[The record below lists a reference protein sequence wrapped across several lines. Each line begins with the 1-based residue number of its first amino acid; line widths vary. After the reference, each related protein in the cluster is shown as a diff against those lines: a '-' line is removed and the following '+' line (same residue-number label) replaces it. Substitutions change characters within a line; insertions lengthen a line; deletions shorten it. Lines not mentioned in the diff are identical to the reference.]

1 MWEIFWIFPL
11 LLVLILVGLPVGI
24 ALFTTALAVMLT
36 HSLEITPIAHLM
48 YQTMDSFVLSA
59 LPIFMLMANILYQ
72 ANIGEDLF
80 ELMSVFLRKIHGG
93 LTIATILACGFFA
106 AISGSSAATVITIG
120 IVAIPAMFHRQYNRK
135 LVLGTV
141 GAGGLLG
148 VLIPPSTW
156 MIIYGDIAE
165 VSVGK
170 LFIAGVIPGIL
181 LMLIFAGVA
190 WFYSHKTAGGSGV
203 LEGASWD
210 EKKTALRRAFAALWL
225 PPLVLG
231 GIYAG
236 VFTPVESASV
246 GTTYAFLISLKR
258 LKRTDYRVILKNTVV
273 MTSMLFFVIKTAVV
287 FGSVLTL
294 LQIPQRMATSI
305 VEAGF
310 GPITF
315 ILMMSIAYFVLG
327 CFVDGVCMLL
337 LTIPI
342 ILPILIALQI
352 DLVWYCII
360 MVVNM
365 EIGCITPPFG
375 VNLFALCGI
384 VRDATLAELLQG
396 ISPFFIALIL
406 FLGIIIAFPAL
417 STWLPNF
424 MGF

>member
-1 MWEIFWIFPL
+1 
-11 LLVLILVGLPVGI
+11 
-24 ALFTTALAVMLT
+24 
-36 HSLEITPIAHLM
+36 
-48 YQTMDSFVLSA
+48 MDSFVLSA

-93 LTIATILACGFFA
+93 LTIATVLACGFFA

-120 IVAIPAMFHRQYNRK
+120 IVAIPAMFHRQYNRR

-181 LMLIFAGVA
+181 LMLIFAVVA
-190 WFYSHKTAGGSGV
+190 WFYSQRTTGAGGV
-203 LEGASWD
+203 LQGASWD
-210 EKKTALRRAFAALWL
+210 EKKTAIRRAFAALWL

-236 VFTPVESASV
+236 IFTPVESASV
-246 GTTYAFLISLKR
+246 GTTYAFLISLRR
-258 LKRTDYRVILKNTVV
+258 LKKPDYWAILKNTVV

-310 GPITF
+310 GPVTF

-375 VNLFALCGI
+375 VNLFALWGI
-384 VRDATLAELLQG
+384 VKDATLGELLRG
-396 ISPFFIALIL
+396 IFPFFLALVL
-406 FLGIIIAFPAL
+406 FLGVIIAFPSL

>member
-11 LLVLILVGLPVGI
+11 LLLLIMVGLPVGI
-24 ALFTTALAVMLT
+24 ALFTTTLTVMLI
-36 HSLEITPIAHLM
+36 HSLDITPIAHLM

-80 ELMSVFLRKIHGG
+80 ELMSVFLRKIKGG
-93 LTIATILACGFFA
+93 LSIATILACGFFA

-120 IVAIPAMFHRQYNRK
+120 IVAIPAMFSRNYNRK
-135 LVLGTV
+135 VVLGTV

-148 VLIPPSTW
+148 VLIPPSGW
-156 MIIYGDIAE
+156 MIIYGDLAE

-170 LFIAGVIPGIL
+170 LFIAGVVPGIL
-181 LMLIFAGVA
+181 LMFIFAALA
-190 WFYSHKTAGGSGV
+190 WAYSRRTASGSGA
-203 LEGASWD
+203 LESASWE
-210 EKKTALRRAFAALWL
+210 EKKMAFRRAFAALWL
-225 PPLVLG
+225 PPFVLG

-246 GTTYAFLISLKR
+246 GTTYAFLISIRR
-258 LKRTDYRVILKNTVV
+258 LKKPDYWAILKNTVV

-294 LQIPQRMATSI
+294 LQIPQKMATFV

-310 GPITF
+310 GPIMF
-315 ILMMSIAYFVLG
+315 ILVMSVTYFVLG

-337 LTIPI
+337 LTVPI
-342 ILPILIALQI
+342 ILPILTVLQI

-375 VNLFALCGI
+375 VNLFALWGI
-384 VRDATLAELLQG
+384 VRDASMGELLQG
-396 ISPFFIALIL
+396 IFPFFIALVL
-406 FLGIIIAFPAL
+406 FLGIIIAFPSL
-417 STWLPNF
+417 STWLPNL

>member
-1 MWEIFWIFPL
+1 MSEILWIFPL
-11 LLVLILVGLPVGI
+11 LLTLILVGLPVGV
-24 ALFTTALAVMLT
+24 ALFTTTLTVMLT
-36 HSLEITPIAHLM
+36 HNLDITPIAHLM

-120 IVAIPAMFHRQYNRK
+120 IVAIPAMFSRRYNRK
-135 LVLGTV
+135 VVLGTV

-148 VLIPPSTW
+148 VLIPPSAW

-181 LMLIFAGVA
+181 LMLTFATVA
-190 WFYSHKTAGGSGV
+190 WSYSRKTAGSSAV
-203 LEGASWD
+203 LVGASWE
-210 EKKTALRRAFAALWL
+210 EKKMAFRRAFAALWL
-225 PPLVLG
+225 PPFVLG

-246 GTTYAFLISLKR
+246 GTTYAFLISIKR
-258 LKRTDYRVILKNTVV
+258 LKRSDYWVILKNTVL

-287 FGSVLTL
+287 FGSALTL
-294 LQIPQRMATSI
+294 LQIPQKMAASI

-315 ILMMSIAYFVLG
+315 IIMMSIAYFVLG

-342 ILPILIALQI
+342 ILPILTALKI

-375 VNLFALCGI
+375 VNLFALWGI

-396 ISPFFIALIL
+396 ILPFFIALIL
-406 FLGIIIAFPAL
+406 FLGVIIAFPSL
-417 STWLPNF
+417 STWLPGL